1 MGSEDLIAEA
11 NRQFTICNACR
22 YCEGLCSVFPAM
34 ELRTAFTQGDISY
47 LSSLCHDCRSCIHAC
62 PFSPPHE
69 LAVDIPQLM
78 TTARLDTYERYARPR
93 ALWRVLTRPLA
104 LALVMACTLALFT
117 IVAATTGNPSQ
128 IIQTHSG
135 SQSFYQVVPF
145 LWLVIPAGIVS
156 ALVLMA
162 IAAGAAAFI
171 RETGGARPLLHAAA
185 LRQAASDAL
194 ALRNLRGGG
203 GGCRYPGD
211 TRSPI
216 RRYLHHAVFYGFLTM
231 FVATVAAAVEQDILG
246 IQPPYPLLSVPVAL
260 GVLGGIATLTGCI
273 GFVVLGMRSRDP
285 RKTNQIRSL
294 DRSFTV
300 LLAAAVATGLLTLVL
315 RGTAAMGPA
324 LILHL
329 GTLGGLYVA
338 FPYSKFVHWV
348 YRYLALVRSSAER
361 TSESSPQRPAI
372 GLPSRELINS
382 PPIVQAEKTKA

>member
-1 MGSEDLIAEA
+1 MGPDDLIAEA

-34 ELRTAFTQGDISY
+34 ELRTAFTEGDVSY
-47 LSSLCHDCRSCIHAC
+47 LSALCHDCRACIHAC

-78 TTARLDTYERYARPR
+78 TTARLDTFERYARPR
-93 ALWRVLTRPLA
+93 LLWRVLTRPLT
-104 LALVMACTLALFT
+104 LALVVACTLALFT
-117 IVAATTGNPSQ
+117 IVAASTGNPSRIVQ
-128 IIQTHSG
+128 ADRG
-135 SQSFYQVVPF
+135 PQSFYHVVPF

-156 ALVLMA
+156 ALALAA
-162 IAAGAAAFI
+162 IGAGAAAFI
-171 RETGGARPLLHAAA
+171 RETGAARPRLRAAA
-185 LRQAASDAL
+185 LRQAAADAL

-246 IQPPYPLLSVPVAL
+246 IRPPYPLLSVPVTL
-260 GVLGGIATLTGCI
+260 GLLGGIATLAGCI
-273 GFVVLGMRSRDP
+273 GFVALGARSRDP
-285 RKTNQIRSL
+285 QKSNQVRSL
-294 DRSFTV
+294 DRTFTV
-300 LLAAAVATGLLTLVL
+300 LLAGAVLTGLLTLLL

-329 GTLGGLYVA
+329 GLLGGLYVA

-348 YRYLALVRSSAER
+348 YRYLALARSAAER
-361 TSESSPQRPAI
+361 APAATPDKPAGGQPDLERI
-372 GLPSRELINS
+372 DF
-382 PPIVQAEKTKA
+382 PPLVHAEETGA